1 LVSALPLDE
10 PQIARA
16 ADEMIAEYGDEALS
30 NADVYFDCQSASE
43 IADLWSE
50 ETGRSA
56 FEIREDL
63 ETWLEAFGQEDTLSR
78 DDQLLRLM
86 GVRWVDRASLLTYC
100 RNRGLEFPE
109 FWFSETIAREK
120 STGRR
125 SDGPEPGHIAFPGS
139 NKGSDRGIELSPTS
153 TSESLELV
161 VRDDLMPGGENT
173 DENVNP
179 RLVAEQLELNRITK
193 ARLVSRRLFTWGPA
207 LIVAFGVA
215 LVVSMLNTV

>member
-109 FWFSETIAREK
+109 FWFSETFAWEM

-125 SDGPEPGHIAFPGS
+125 SDGPEPDHIASSGS
-139 NKGSDRGIELSPTS
+139 NMGSDRSIELSPTS
-153 TSESLELV
+153 ASESLELV

-179 RLVAEQLELNRITK
+179 RPAAVHLVINRITK